1 MGRVRAAHG
10 CACRLLIGGACLLAV
25 APALAQRPGEPV
37 FAADVRL
44 VTLPV
49 TVTDAH
55 GAPLGDLEREDFR
68 ILEEGNPREVA
79 VFERRTN
86 RPLSVALMLDAS
98 LSAAIE
104 LRYERQSAARFLA
117 NLLGPESLEADNA
130 AVFSFSGE
138 VTALSPFT
146 GELGQLESALER
158 VRAEDGTSL
167 YAAIL
172 LASEELAGREGR
184 RVIVLITDGGDT
196 TSGVRF
202 ADALRAA
209 HEAEA
214 AIYPLIVLPIQSDT
228 GRNRGG
234 EHALITLARLT
245 GGEAFV
251 QHGAEDLDRA
261 FGQILRNLRTQY
273 LLAFYPQD
281 DQVGTPER
289 FRKIEVEVAR
299 TGAAALVR
307 SGYYAPPVPPP
318 MPDRPRTPR
327 ARVQTLPQAKP
338 PRVPAVTADG
348 PEEKDEPPQRPP
360 EGQRRPPIVRPPP

>member
-1 MGRVRAAHG
+1 MGRVRAARG
-10 CACRLLIGGACLLAV
+10 CGRRLLIGGAGLLAV
-25 APALAQRPGEPV
+25 APALAQQPDEPV

-49 TVTDAH
+49 TVKDAR

-68 ILEEGNPREVA
+68 ILEEGYPREVA

-130 AVFSFSGE
+130 AVFSFSGV

-146 GELGQLESALER
+146 GQLGQLESALER

-167 YAAIL
+167 YSAIL
-172 LASEELAGREGR
+172 LAAEELAGREGR

-214 AIYPLIVLPIQSDT
+214 AIYPLIVLPIQSDA

-289 FRKIEVEVAR
+289 FRKIEVQVAR
-299 TGAAALVR
+299 KGAAALVR
-307 SGYYAPPVPPP
+307 SGYYAPPVPTRS
-318 MPDRPRTPR
+318 PDRPRTPR
-327 ARVQTLPQAKP
+327 ARVRTMPQAKP
-338 PRVPAVTADG
+338 PRLPAAADG
-348 PEEKDEPPQRPP
+348 PEEKDEPPKRPP

>member
-1 MGRVRAAHG
+1 MGRVRAASG
-10 CACRLLIGGACLLAV
+10 SGCRLLIGWACLLAV
-25 APALAQRPGEPV
+25 APTLAQRPDEPV

-49 TVTDAH
+49 TVKDAR
-55 GAPLGDLEREDFR
+55 GAPLGDLERDDFR

-104 LRYERQSAARFLA
+104 LRYERESAARFLA
-117 NLLGPESLEADNA
+117 NLLGPESVEADNA
-130 AVFSFSGE
+130 AVFSFSGF

-146 GELGQLESALER
+146 GQLGQLESALKR

-167 YAAIL
+167 YSAIL

-251 QHGAEDLDRA
+251 QHGVEDLDRA

-281 DQVGTPER
+281 DQVGTAER
-289 FRKIEVEVAR
+289 FRKIEVQVAR
-299 TGAAALVR
+299 KGAGALVR

-318 MPDRPRTPR
+318 SPDRPQTPR
-327 ARVQTLPQAKP
+327 ARVRTVPQVKP
-338 PRVPAVTADG
+338 SRVPAVANG
-348 PEEKDEPPQRPP
+348 PEEEAEPPKRPP
-360 EGQRRPPIVRPPP
+360 EGQRRPPIVRPAP